1 MCFKGGM
8 WLDKLYSLDLTKEE
22 WNKIINLVLLEY
34 RTVAVKVYVSST
46 FIVNESSLSVTLVT
60 IIDFCLDI

>member
-8 WLDKLYSLDLTKEE
+8 RLDKLYSLDLTKEE

-34 RTVAVKVYVSST
+34 N
-46 FIVNESSLSVTLVT
+46 FSLAEKLQKDLL
-60 IIDFCLDI
+60 IKYPDFDFGMDWEECD